1 MTTKELETRRN
12 VLMQEL
18 AAYVPAWDDDET
30 VLMRMVAARLM
41 KQSGVS
47 LEVAKAVGAQLNS
60 LIKQAITLGYALH
73 EYDRRNGIVRG
84 QQEPSGFFMTTKV
97 LEAA

>member
-1 MTTKELETRRN
+1 MTTKELETQRN

-18 AAYVPAWDDDET
+18 ASYIPAWDDDET

-73 EYDRRNGIVRG
+73 EHDRRNGIVRG
-84 QQEPSGFFMTTKV
+84 QQEPDGFFMSPV
-97 LEAA
+97 VEAA